1 MGKKYSFT
9 TEEERN
15 RIKTLF
21 EMGVSTKEIVR
32 ITGRSDHI
40 VNDIVTGKYEARKEA
55 DRLRKRGER
64 EAALKAK
71 QQKEIINALDTEERK
86 RQETRER
93 IREEALKA
101 GAPTF
106 DEDDGVPVQAKI
118 LPASPFSYDTLLRRV
133 ADSTDYTNALLNGVL
148 NRLEAL
154 CKALGVIA

>member
-21 EMGVSTKEIVR
+21 EMGVSKKEIVR

-40 VNDIVTGKYEARKEA
+40 VNDIVSGAYEARKEA

-71 QQKEIINALDTEERK
+71 QQKEIINALDTEEQK

-106 DEDDGVPVQAKI
+106 TDEEPPEQPKVLA
-118 LPASPFSYDTLLRRV
+118 ASPFSYDTLLRRV

-148 NRLEAL
+148 NKLDML
-154 CKALGVIA
+154 LKALGVSA

>member
-1 MGKKYSFT
+1 MGKKYNFT

-15 RIKTLF
+15 RIKMLF
-21 EMGVSTKEIVR
+21 DMGVSKKEICR

-40 VNDIVTGKYEARKEA
+40 VNDIVTGVYEARKEA
-55 DRLRKRGER
+55 DRIRKRGER

-71 QQKEIINALDTEERK
+71 QQKEIINALDTEEHK

-106 DEDDGVPVQAKI
+106 DENDGIPVQAKI

>member
-1 MGKKYSFT
+1 MGKKYNFT

-15 RIKTLF
+15 RIKMLF
-21 EMGVSTKEIVR
+21 DMGVSKTEIVR
-32 ITGRSDHI
+32 ITGRSDHT

-55 DRLRKRGER
+55 DRRRKRGER

-71 QQKEIINALDTEERK
+71 QQKEIINALDTEEHK

-106 DEDDGVPVQAKI
+106 DDDDGIPVEAKI

>member
-106 DEDDGVPVQAKI
+106 DEDDGIPVQAKI

-133 ADSTDYTNALLNGVL
+133 ADSTDYTNALLNGIL

>member
-106 DEDDGVPVQAKI
+106 DEDDGIPVQAKI

-148 NRLEAL
+148 NRLEAI

>member
-9 TEEERN
+9 TEEERQK
-15 RIKTLF
+15 IKTLYD
-21 EMGVSTKEIVR
+21 MGVSTKEIVR

-106 DEDDGVPVQAKI
+106 DEDDGIPVQAKI
-118 LPASPFSYDTLLRRV
+118 LPASPFSYDNLLRRV

-148 NRLEAL
+148 NRLEAI
-154 CKALGVIA
+154 CKALAVIA

>member
-106 DEDDGVPVQAKI
+106 DEDDGIPVQAKI

-148 NRLEAL
+148 NKLDML
-154 CKALGVIA
+154 CKALGVSA

>member
-1 MGKKYSFT
+1 MGKKYSYT
-9 TEEERN
+9 TEEERQ
-15 RIKTLF
+15 RIKTLSD
-21 EMGVSTKEIVR
+21 MGVSEREIQR
-32 ITGRSDHI
+32 ITGRSNHI
-40 VNDIVTGKYEARKEA
+40 VHSIVTGTYEARKEA
-55 DRLRKRGER
+55 DKLRQ
-64 EAALKAK
+64 AAIKAK
-71 QQKEIINALDTEERK
+71 QKKEIAAALDTALAEQK

-106 DEDDGVPVQAKI
+106 EDDGIPVEAKI

-133 ADSTDYTNALLNGVL
+133 ADSTDYTNALLNGIL

>member
-21 EMGVSTKEIVR
+21 EMGVSKKEIVR

-40 VNDIVTGKYEARKEA
+40 VNDIVSGAYEARKEA

-71 QQKEIINALDTEERK
+71 QQKEIINALDTEEHK

-106 DEDDGVPVQAKI
+106 DEDDGIPVQAKI

-148 NRLEAL
+148 NKLDML
-154 CKALGVIA
+154 CKALGVSA

>member
-40 VNDIVTGKYEARKEA
+40 VNDIVSGKYEARKEA

-86 RQETRER
+86 RKETRER

-106 DEDDGVPVQAKI
+106 DEDDGIPVQAKI

-133 ADSTDYTNALLNGVL
+133 ADSTDYTNALLNGIL
-148 NRLEAL
+148 NRFEAL

>member
-1 MGKKYSFT
+1 MGKNYKFT
-9 TEEERN
+9 TEEERQ

-21 EMGVSTKEIVR
+21 DMGVSKKEIVR
-32 ITGRSDHI
+32 ITGRSDHT
-40 VNDIVTGKYEARKEA
+40 VTDIVTGVYDARKEA
-55 DRLRKRGER
+55 DRLRKRRER
-64 EAALKAK
+64 EAALKTK
-71 QQKEIINALDTEERK
+71 QQTEIINAQDTDEHK

-106 DEDDGVPVQAKI
+106 DEDDGIPVQAKI
-118 LPASPFSYDTLLRRV
+118 IPASPFSYDTLLRRV
-133 ADSTDYTNALLNGVL
+133 ADSTDYTNALLNGIL

>member
-40 VNDIVTGKYEARKEA
+40 VNDIITGKYEARKEA

-106 DEDDGVPVQAKI
+106 DEDDGIPVQAKI

-148 NRLEAL
+148 NRLEAI
-154 CKALGVIA
+154 CKELGVIA

>member
-71 QQKEIINALDTEERK
+71 QQKEIAMDTEERK

-106 DEDDGVPVQAKI
+106 DEDDGIPVQAKI
-118 LPASPFSYDTLLRRV
+118 LPASPFSYDNLLRRV

-148 NRLEAL
+148 NRLEAI
-154 CKALGVIA
+154 CKALGAIA